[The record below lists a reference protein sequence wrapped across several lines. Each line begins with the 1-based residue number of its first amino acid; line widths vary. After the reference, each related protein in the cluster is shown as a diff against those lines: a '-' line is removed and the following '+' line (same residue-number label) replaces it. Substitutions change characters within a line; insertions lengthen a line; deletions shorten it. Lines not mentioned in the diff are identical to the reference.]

1 MKRIK
6 CLLLVILAIA
16 SVSVNAQELK
26 KKVLAIG
33 DFTYSSSY
41 FSREDATLVRNQII
55 KAVQSTGRVIVVD
68 HNSSTQREL
77 DAESERRKQESA
89 MDANTVADMVSL
101 NSNSILTVNLAQ
113 ISVTKEIYE
122 DVEYVKGSDGKTQ
135 KKVKGRYPYLKG
147 VFTYSVKITDC
158 ETGMVQAQQDF
169 TVTGGGI
176 DYQTFVS
183 HYKTGEEVCEAIMR
197 NCVRGD
203 EFKVLILNTFK
214 PEGKILQIDEVAG
227 KKAKTVYVS
236 LGADDGVEIKQI
248 LEVYKEFDL
257 AGEVSKKLIGEA
269 EIVEIFG
276 PSRCLVKVKE
286 GGQEIQQVM
295 SSGGKLIVQTRDVKL
310 KFFGGVK

>member
-26 KKVLAIG
+26 KKVLAVG
-33 DFTYSSSY
+33 DFTYSSN
-41 FSREDATLVRNQII
+41 FSKEDASLVRNQII
-55 KAVQSTGRVIVVD
+55 KAVQNTGRVIVVD
-68 HNSSTQREL
+68 HSSSTQKEL

-89 MDANTVADMVSL
+89 MDANAVADMVSL
-101 NSNSILTVNLAQ
+101 NSNSILTANLAQ

-122 DVEYVKGSDGKTQ
+122 DVEYVKGSDGKTH
-135 KKVKGRYPYLKG
+135 KRVKGRYPYLRG
-147 VFTYSVKITDC
+147 VFTYTVKITDC

-176 DYQTFVS
+176 DHQTFVS
-183 HYKTGEEVCEAIMR
+183 QYKTGEEVCDALLR
-197 NCVRGD
+197 KSVSGD

-227 KKAKTVYVS
+227 KKAKTAYVS
-236 LGADDGVEIKQI
+236 LGSDDGVEVKQI
-248 LEVYKEFDL
+248 LEVYKVFDL

-269 EIVEIFG
+269 EIDEIFG
-276 PSRCLVKVKE
+276 PSRCLVKIKE

-295 SSGGKLIVQTRDVKL
+295 SSGGALVVQTRDVKL
-310 KFFGGVK
+310 KFMGGVK

>member
-33 DFTYSSSY
+33 DFTYSSN
-41 FSREDATLVRNQII
+41 FSKEDVSLVRNQIV
-55 KAVQSTGRVIVVD
+55 KAVQNTGRVIVVD
-68 HNSSTQREL
+68 HNSSTQKEL

-89 MDANTVADMVSL
+89 MDANAVADMVSL
-101 NSNSILTVNLAQ
+101 NSNSILTANLAQ

-122 DVEYVKGSDGKTQ
+122 DVEYVKGSDGKTH
-135 KKVKGRYPYLKG
+135 KRVKGRYPYLRG
-147 VFTYSVKITDC
+147 VFTYTVKITDC

-176 DYQTFVS
+176 DYQTCVS
-183 HYKTGEEVCEAIMR
+183 QYKTSGEVCDAILR
-197 NCVRGD
+197 KCVSGD

-227 KKAKTVYVS
+227 KKAKTAYVS
-236 LGADDGVEIKQI
+236 LGSDDGVEVKQI
-248 LEVYKEFDL
+248 LEVYKVFDL

-276 PSRCLVKVKE
+276 PSRCLVKIKD

-295 SSGGKLIVQTRDVKL
+295 SSGGVMVVQTRNVKL
-310 KFFGGVK
+310 KYMGGVK

>member
-33 DFTYSSSY
+33 DFTYSSY
-41 FSREDATLVRNQII
+41 FSSEDATLVRNQIV

-68 HNSSTQREL
+68 HNTSTQSEL
-77 DAESERRKQESA
+77 HAEAERRKQESA

-122 DVEYVKGSDGKTQ
+122 DIEYVKGSDGKTQ
-135 KKVKGRYPYLKG
+135 KRVKGRYPYLKG
-147 VFTYSVKITDC
+147 VFTYTVKITDC
-158 ETGMVQAQQDF
+158 ETGMVQAQQTF
-169 TVTGGGI
+169 TISGGGI

-183 HYKTGEEVCEAIMR
+183 RYKTEEEVCEALMR
-197 NCVRGD
+197 NCVRDD

-214 PEGKILQIDEVAG
+214 PEGTILQIDEVAG

-236 LGADDGVEIKQI
+236 LGSDDGVEIKQI

-276 PSRCLVKVKE
+276 PSRCLVKVKN

-295 SSGGKLIVQTRDVKL
+295 SSGGKLVVQTRDVKL